1 MSIVEGPVEGQ
12 GFDRM
17 LRFKHCSILALLA
30 VLTLVYPSTLAQE
43 LVTNTYF
50 VNHESTEPFY
60 AQHNLDPNVVIHVRE
75 VVMSGRERTAPT
87 EGKVLLLLPGGTGM
101 GYVVY
106 DLPCE
111 GCSMMRD
118 FAQAGWDVFT
128 LDFEGYGHSTR
139 PLIME
144 DWTAFP
150 ESKGP
155 MDVEVLVAGVARVV
169 EFISSLRNVENV
181 HVFGWSQA
189 ATCEAPR
196 YAGEHPDKV
205 AKLVLFGGGYQSLGE
220 VDGLRAEVESW
231 VNEEKVFVDSPM
243 QGGFFGTPDEA
254 LLPGF
259 LEAMRAAVLASDPR
273 SGEFGGRVREP
284 TGRYG
289 DLAHLPC
296 FEAER
301 ITMPTLVIRGEL
313 DTYATQEDSQLLLEA
328 LGSEVKEYVEIAN
341 AGHLIPWEQ
350 TNREFFAAVRAFLE
364 AE

>member
-1 MSIVEGPVEGQ
+1 
-12 GFDRM
+12 
-17 LRFKHCSILALLA
+17 
-30 VLTLVYPSTLAQE
+30 
-43 LVTNTYF
+43 
-50 VNHESTEPFY
+50 
-60 AQHNLDPNVVIHVRE
+60 
-75 VVMSGRERTAPT
+75 
-87 EGKVLLLLPGGTGM
+87 
-101 GYVVY
+101 
-106 DLPCE
+106 
-111 GCSMMRD
+111 MMRD

-128 LDFEGYGHSTR
+128 LDFEGYGHFIR

-144 DWTAFP
+144 NWAAFP

-155 MDVEVLVAGVARVV
+155 MDVEVLVADVARGV

-181 HVFGWSQA
+181 HVFGWSQS

-196 YAGEHPDKV
+196 FATAYPGKV
-205 AKLVLFGGGYQSLGE
+205 ARLVLFGGGYQSRSGK
-220 VDGLRAEVESW
+220 VDEQQNRAEVDFW
-231 VNEEKVFVDSPM
+231 VNEEKVYLASPP

-254 LLPGF
+254 LLPGL
-259 LEAMRAAVLASDPR
+259 LEAYRAAVLASDPR

-284 TGRYG
+284 NGRYG

-296 FEAER
+296 FEAES

-328 LGSEVKEYVEIAN
+328 LGSEVKEYVEIPN